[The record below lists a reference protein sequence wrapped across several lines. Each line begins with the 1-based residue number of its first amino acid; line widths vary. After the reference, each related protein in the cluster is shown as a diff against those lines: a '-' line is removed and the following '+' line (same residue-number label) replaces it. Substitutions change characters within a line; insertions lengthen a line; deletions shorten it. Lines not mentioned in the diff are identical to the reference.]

1 MAPSGGGEPQS
12 SLQIWASTYRELTE
26 RPEADLGPSEL
37 EQLAIA
43 SYLVGDDD
51 RCASA
56 LEAAHRRHLDAGNRD
71 DAALCSF
78 WLAFSS
84 MMRGQ
89 MAQAGAWLGRADAI
103 MGDDLECRARGYVLI
118 PAVLGSLESGD
129 LTAARELAA
138 RVAEIAST
146 FDDAD
151 LAAFACLGDG
161 QALVAMGELSE
172 GTARFDEVMLKVSTG
187 QVGPITSGV
196 VYCAVVLECMKV
208 FDLPR
213 AVEWTDALH
222 AWCADLPELVPYRGQ
237 CLVHQSQLLQA
248 AGDWPVAVTT
258 IEAASD
264 RLSDPPHPALGLA
277 HYQQAELHRLVGSFD
292 DAAVGYR
299 RASASGHE
307 TMPGLALLALA
318 QGDVD
323 GAAVGIRRALQ
334 ETILRPRRLSLLAA
348 AVDVFRDA
356 NDLAAARAAADELA
370 EISTDSSSEV
380 LQAMADLA
388 TGAVTL
394 SEGDPAA
401 ALAVLRDARTAWA
414 RLQMP
419 YEAAR
424 TSVLLGL
431 GCVSLGDRTSA
442 DLEFENARLAF
453 ERLGARP
460 DLERLRS
467 LRTRS
472 GTSTVPASGHDGPAD
487 LSGRELEVLA
497 HVAQGETNRQIAAA
511 LTISQHTVGRHLE
524 NIFAKL
530 GVSGRAAAT
539 AYAYEHDLL

>member
-1 MAPSGGGEPQS
+1 
-12 SLQIWASTYRELTE
+12 
-26 RPEADLGPSEL
+26 
-37 EQLAIA
+37 
-43 SYLVGDDD
+43 
-51 RCASA
+51 
-56 LEAAHRRHLDAGNRD
+56 
-71 DAALCSF
+71 
-78 WLAFSS
+78 
-84 MMRGQ
+84 
-89 MAQAGAWLGRADAI
+89 
-103 MGDDLECRARGYVLI
+103 
-118 PAVLGSLESGD
+118 
-129 LTAARELAA
+129 
-138 RVAEIAST
+138 
-146 FDDAD
+146 
-151 LAAFACLGDG
+151 
-161 QALVAMGELSE
+161 
-172 GTARFDEVMLKVSTG
+172 
-187 QVGPITSGV
+187 
-196 VYCAVVLECMKV
+196 MKV